1 MDPQTLAVLGRLT
14 AYGPWAIVLGLLIMN
29 LHRFTDAYD
38 AVSATRLR
46 NRAAKQTLNCEVSEA
61 QRDRAL
67 AVFQGLTR
75 STRLGNVSSLPNA
88 TSEAPTKT
96 PAKASTRSPRAKPS

>member
-46 NRAAKQTLNCEVSEA
+46 NRAAKQTLAITAMFCQHVQLRIVQIA
-61 QRDRAL
+61 FWL
-67 AVFQGLTR
+67 
-75 STRLGNVSSLPNA
+75 
-88 TSEAPTKT
+88 
-96 PAKASTRSPRAKPS
+96 